1 MPRSTKATAKNPK
14 VQDPV
19 AQFSRWFQEE
29 VAAGTELPE
38 AMALATASRD
48 AIPSVRF
55 VLLKQ
60 ADQQGF
66 CFYTD
71 IRSPKGRQLLEN
83 PYAAMVFY
91 WHRKGRQV
99 RVDGPVEQMTAR
111 EADDYWATRPLASR
125 LSGSISHQ
133 SYPIG
138 SREELV
144 ARVAELRRKLN
155 GKAPPRPNYWLGFR
169 AMPKQIEFWV
179 RAPHRLHRRELFV
192 RAAAG
197 WRRTLIQP

>member
-1 MPRSTKATAKNPK
+1 MKAAQKYSK

-38 AMALATASRD
+38 AMALATAGRD
-48 AIPSVRF
+48 AIPGVRF

-60 ADQQGF
+60 ADEQGF

-71 IRSPKGRQLLEN
+71 IRSPKGRQLTEN

-91 WHRKGRQV
+91 WERKGRQV

-133 SYPIG
+133 SHPIG
-138 SREELV
+138 CREELV

-155 GKAPPRPNYWLGFR
+155 GNAPPRPNYWLGFR
-169 AMPKQIEFWV
+169 VIPKQIEFWV

-192 RAAAG
+192 RTAAG
-197 WRRTLIQP
+197 WRRTLLQP

>member
-1 MPRSTKATAKNPK
+1 MMASPNAKAH
-14 VQDPV
+14 DPV
-19 AQFSRWFQEE
+19 AQFTRWFREE

-38 AMALATASRD
+38 ALALATADRD
-48 AIPSVRF
+48 SIPSVRF

-60 ADQQGF
+60 ADEQGF

-71 IRSPKGRQLLEN
+71 IRSPKGRQLVQN

-91 WHRKGRQV
+91 WARHGRQV
-99 RVDGPVEQMTAR
+99 RIDGPIERVSAR

-133 SYPIG
+133 SHSIG

-144 ARVAELRRKLN
+144 ARVAELRRKLS
-155 GKAPPRPNYWLGFR
+155 GEPPPRPKYWLGFR
-169 AMPKQIEFWV
+169 VIPKHIEFWV
-179 RAPHRLHRRELFV
+179 RAPHRLHRRELFTHSA
-192 RAAAG
+192 RG
-197 WRRTLIQP
+197 WRKTLLQP